1 MHVDRALLRALSSGS
16 QMVARDQQQAA
27 RGGTGSTEF
36 GDDATKDAE
45 IERLRAEL
53 ALLRQEQGEVL
64 YSNVGGSPMKD
75 PYISRAAS
83 KARAR
88 PSDIPELE
96 EWVAHLDEWGFVVI
110 PDFLDQAQTAQI
122 RHAFDTEVEIL
133 PLGERGPAGADNRG
147 DLVTRGHN
155 LLAKTRACDFV
166 YTDPRLMAI
175 VESMLGEDIT
185 INITTQFNLL
195 PGAKAQAL
203 HSDDGLWPVPRPH
216 PHFLCNCVIAVD
228 DFEASTGA
236 TWLVRECRKQAS
248 GCKAQ
253 S

>member
-1 MHVDRALLRALSSGS
+1 MCSTVYVPLTRRLSL
-16 QMVARDQQQAA
+16 Q
-27 RGGTGSTEF
+27 
-36 GDDATKDAE
+36 
-45 IERLRAEL
+45 
-53 ALLRQEQGEVL
+53 
-64 YSNVGGSPMKD
+64 
-75 PYISRAAS
+75 
-83 KARAR
+83 
-88 PSDIPELE
+88 
-96 EWVAHLDEWGFVVI
+96 VVI
-110 PDFLDQAQTAQI
+110 PSFLDQAQTAQI

-133 PLGERGPAGADNRG
+133 PLGSGTG

-166 YTDPRLMAI
+166 YSDPRLVAI

-195 PGAKAQAL
+195 PGAEAQAF

-228 DFEASTGA
+228 DFDAATGA